1 MPFNGSF
8 NVSVPIG
15 TELVHAMLEK
25 KDWTLEFVLAGA
37 STHLNSPFPFLHRRL
52 YVWLPRTT
60 SATPGIKSSRPHSS
74 RL

>member
-8 NVSVPIG
+8 TVSVPIG

-25 KDWTLEFVLAGA
+25 KDWTLEFVLAGV

-52 YVWLPRTT
+52 SV
-60 SATPGIKSSRPHSS
+60 
-74 RL
+74 